1 MGWLY
6 KTKIWWKGQMCYMDT
21 NSFIVYVFIDDI
33 YKDIAEYVG
42 IEDEKAKS
50 TKKCVEKENLN

>member
-1 MGWLY
+1 
-6 KTKIWWKGQMCYMDT
+6 MCYMDT

-33 YKDIAEYVG
+33 YKDIAEHVG

-50 TKKCVEKENLN
+50 TKKCFQKENLN